1 MDNILFASV
10 DLPLLDKQKAVKD
23 ILSIDGRFWFWDEY
37 RATNM
42 LPLMTKGALIGAS
55 GAQNSRHGSFEWT
68 DYTPLVIKEW
78 FEDVVFPWMG
88 QRTRIMALKTAA
100 NFENKEH
107 IDCDPHRMGTQQHK
121 FRVVLQGRTDT
132 LYFITNNN
140 NICAPEI
147 DQPFIMDGSWPHGM
161 NNDTDQIKITIAA
174 GAPWIGND
182 QYTNIKVLLNKSSIE
197 MPKDFNKYFRA
208 SLV

>member
-1 MDNILFASV
+1 MDNILFARV
-10 DLPLLDKQKAVKD
+10 NLPLLDRQKASEE
-23 ILSIDGRFWFWDEY
+23 ILKLDQKLWYWDSY

-42 LPLMTKGALIGAS
+42 LPLMTKGAQG
-55 GAQNSRHGSFEWT
+55 GAQGALNNRQGDFEWT
-68 DYTPLVIKEW
+68 EYTPVVIKQW

-88 QRTRIMALKTAA
+88 QRTRIMALKTVS

-132 LYFITNNN
+132 LYFITKDG
-140 NICAPEI
+140 NISAPEI
-147 DQPFIMDGSWPHGM
+147 EQPFIMDGSWPHGM
-161 NNDTDQIKITIAA
+161 NNNTDQIKLTLAA
-174 GAPWIGND
+174 GAPWNGND
-182 QYTNIKVLLNKSSIE
+182 QYDNINVLLDKSSIE
-197 MPKDFNKYFRA
+197 MPEDFKRYFRA